1 MPIAATWKD
10 PEIIILSEVSQ
21 TQEDKCH
28 MQSLLWNLKYNKEN
42 LFINQK
48 QTHRDRKQIYGYQW
62 VRWGGHKLGFGI

>member
-1 MPIAATWKD
+1 MPFAATWKD

-28 MQSLLWNLKYNKEN
+28 ILSLLRDLKYDKVN

-62 VRWGGHKLGFGI
+62 VRWGGIN